1 MLVKVQGG
9 KCHVDGEI
17 GKGKKDGEGSK
28 QTYEGERDVEKAH
41 ENSESG
47 GGNEGGD
54 VADAELEADQCE
66 QSDEVCASNDNTNTQ
81 EDSSPIANQVD
92 SGRSDTGR
100 EVGAEEGLAVDVDMV
115 DEEDSLKVARQK
127 RKSKNTI
134 TGSQAKKVT
143 VGKENLKKQSKQK
156 STGSDFSSEDE
167 SGDWE
172 TGVSVDGEKKML
184 MGWRK

>member
-143 VGKENLKKQSKQK
+143 VGKENLKKTEQ
-156 STGSDFSSEDE
+156 TEE
-167 SGDWE
+167 YR
-172 TGVSVDGEKKML
+172 V
-184 MGWRK
+184 